1 MQKNI
6 GIDITNLDPDYYGG
20 SDTYSNGLINGLINC
35 KSKHKFQIYVSKKY
49 FENRKFLKKKNVKV
63 IVFKYSIMEFLILK
77 FYNRIVPY
85 ISILLGKF
93 KFELDYIMRN
103 FINKDLTKLI
113 NK

>member
-49 FENRKFLKKKNVKV
+49 FEKRKFLKKK
-63 IVFKYSIMEFLILK
+63 MLK
-77 FYNRIVPY
+77 
-85 ISILLGKF
+85 
-93 KFELDYIMRN
+93 
-103 FINKDLTKLI
+103 
-113 NK
+113 